1 MLVADATV
9 DRVLERPFAITP
21 RVLAH
26 MLRDVKARDVVATAP
41 SDLTLADLDADVTAS
56 LAPDVVRALRR
67 AVVDRVRQRSHR
79 VSNVKPFT
87 EMPRGLAI
95 SDLGLSVRAFNA
107 VSRFP
112 HRWLRVATIGDVLDT
127 PQLGAGVLVE
137 VLAAYE
143 AAMERLGVAIDAEP
157 IAVTNLEDIE
167 PEQEPNQERIPQ
179 RVLEMRELYDAG
191 GTLGVVAE
199 QFGISRERVRQ
210 LFRAHGLPTRSKA
223 EAAALRRKHLV
234 NEHREQIF
242 ELIDAGV
249 APNEIAER
257 LRISPQLVRD
267 TLQDDPTRRRVAAF
281 RRTAKTRPKPRYSD
295 EEIIECLRTASVELG
310 GVLTTAEYTNYARTR
325 RFPDGRP
332 WPLHQTPFLRFGSWR
347 DALQR
352 AGLEANPASAIAGQR
367 LFTRE
372 HCIDA
377 ILEVERQ
384 LDHPP
389 TAAEYER
396 AAVASNGILPSL
408 ATVRHRC
415 GGWQEALVLAA
426 RFSQ

>member
-9 DRVLERPFAITP
+9 DGVLKRPVAITP

-26 MLRDVKARDVVATAP
+26 VLRDVKARDVVATAP
-41 SDLTLADLDADVTAS
+41 ADLTLADLDADVTAS

-67 AVVDRVRQRSHR
+67 AVADHVRQRSQR
-79 VSNVKPFT
+79 LSAIKPFT
-87 EMPRGLAI
+87 EMPSGLAI
-95 SDLGLSVRAFNA
+95 SDLDLSVRAFNA
-107 VSRFP
+107 LSRFP
-112 HRWLRVATIGDVLDT
+112 HRWLHVATIGDVLDT

-143 AAMERLGVAIDAEP
+143 AEMERLGVAVDGEP
-157 IAVTNLEDIE
+157 VAVTKLEE
-167 PEQEPNQERIPQ
+167 VESEQEPNEERIPQ
-179 RVLEMRELYDAG
+179 RILEMRELYDAG
-191 GTLGVVAE
+191 GALGEVAE

-210 LFRAHGLPTRSKA
+210 LFRAHGLATRSIA
-223 EAAALRRKHLV
+223 EAAAMRRKQLM

-257 LRISPQLVRD
+257 LGISPQLVRD
-267 TLQDDPTRRRVAAF
+267 ALDDDPSRRRVAAF
-281 RRTAKTRPKPRYSD
+281 RRNAKTRPKPRYSD
-295 EEIIECLRTASVELG
+295 EEIIECLRIASAELG
-310 GVLTTAEYTNYARTR
+310 GVLTTAEYTNLARTR
-325 RFPDGRP
+325 KFPDGRP
-332 WPLHQTPFLRFGSWR
+332 WPLHQTPFHRFGSWR
-347 DALQR
+347 AALQR
-352 AGLEANPASAIAGQR
+352 AGLEANPPSAIAGQR

-377 ILEVERQ
+377 ILEVERE
-384 LDHPP
+384 LGHPP

-396 AAVASNGILPSL
+396 AATASHGILPSL

-415 GGWQEALVLAA
+415 GGWQDALVSAA

>member
-1 MLVADATV
+1 MLVADAAV
-9 DRVLERPFAITP
+9 DGVSERPVAITP
-21 RVLAH
+21 RVLAN

-41 SDLTLADLDADVTAS
+41 ADLTLADLDAGVTAS
-56 LAPDVVRALRR
+56 LAPDVARALRR
-67 AVVDRVRQRSHR
+67 AVTDHVRHRSHR
-79 VSNVKPFT
+79 VSKLKPFA
-87 EMPRGLAI
+87 EMPPGLAI
-95 SDLGLSVRAFNA
+95 SDLDLSMRAFNA
-107 VSRFP
+107 LSRFP
-112 HRWLRVATIGDVLDT
+112 HRWLNGATIGDVLET
-127 PQLGAGVLVE
+127 PGLGAGVLIE

-143 AAMERLGVAIDAEP
+143 AAVERLGVAVVGETIAAAEEME
-157 IAVTNLEDIE
+157 LERE
-167 PEQEPNQERIPQ
+167 PDEARIPQ
-179 RVLEMRELYDAG
+179 RVLEMRKLYDAG
-191 GTLGVVAE
+191 GNLGEVAE
-199 QFGISRERVRQ
+199 RFGITRERVRQ
-210 LFRAHGLPTRSKA
+210 LFRAHGLPTRSIA
-223 EAAALRRKHLV
+223 EAAALRRERLV

-257 LRISPQLVRD
+257 LGISPQLVRD
-267 TLQDDPTRRRVAAF
+267 ALRDDPSRRRVAAF
-281 RRTAKTRPKPRYSD
+281 RRTAKTRPKPKYSD

-310 GVLTTAEYTNYARTR
+310 GVLTTAEYTNYARAR

-352 AGLEANPASAIAGQR
+352 AGLEANPPSAIAGQR

-377 ILEVERQ
+377 ILEVERE
-384 LDHPP
+384 LGHPP

-396 AAVASNGILPSL
+396 AAAASNGILPSL

-415 GGWQEALVLAA
+415 GGWQEALVLATQ
-426 RFSQ
+426 FSQ